1 LQLVINIGNIDAMT
15 VQGPIGNNTSQARER
30 RARQSAEYRDEQ
42 ARLAPYEELARMV
55 IRLRIDYNLTQED
68 LASRVGTSK
77 TAICRLESGQHAPTA
92 ESLRKIA
99 SAFGGHLVIGVE
111 MPSDSS
117 SGRPVQHLARVS

>member
-1 LQLVINIGNIDAMT
+1 MT
-15 VQGPIGNNTSQARER
+15 VRSPIGNSASQARRR
-30 RARQSAEYRDEQ
+30 RARESAEYRDEQ
-42 ARLAPYEELARMV
+42 ARLAPYEDLARMV
-55 IRLRIDYNLTQED
+55 IRLRIDYNLTQEA

-77 TAICRLESGQHAPTA
+77 TAISRLESGQHAPTA

-111 MPSDSS
+111 MPNDSS